1 MKVNQNNQLLRRLE
15 MHNIDRTQL
24 ETEWED
30 GNFEYG
36 GYQEMDGNLYGE
48 LYDEYEE
55 EAEYYDEMEGVFD
68 EAEEMEL
75 AAELLSISSE
85 EELDQFLGGLFKKVA
100 GGAKKLFR
108 SPVGKALGG
117 MLKGVA
123 KKALPVVGGALGSMI
138 PIPGVGTALG
148 AAAGSAA
155 GKLFGL
161 ELEGLSEEDQEF
173 EVARRF
179 VRLAGDA
186 AQEAA
191 SSPANVPP
199 RQAAQA
205 ALVSAAQKH
214 APGLVSGAQGG
225 AGGRKGK
232 KNTGR
237 WVRRGR
243 SIVILGID

>member
-1 MKVNQNNQLLRRLE
+1 

-30 GNFEYG
+30 GSYEYG
-36 GYQEMDGNLYGE
+36 GNQEMNGNIYGE
-48 LYDEYEE
+48 TYDETYDEYES
-55 EAEYYDEMEGVFD
+55 EAGFYGETEGVFD
-68 EAEEMEL
+68 EVEEMEL

-85 EELDQFLGGLFKKVA
+85 EELDQFLGGLFKKIA
-100 GGAKKLFR
+100 GGASRLFR
-108 SPVGKALGG
+108 SPIGRALGG

-123 KKALPVVGGALGSMI
+123 QKALPVVGGALGSLI

-173 EVARRF
+173 EIARRF

-186 AQEAA
+186 AQQAA
-191 SSPANVPP
+191 VAPQNIPP
-199 RQAAQA
+199 QQAAQA

-214 APGLVSGAQGG
+214 APGLVSGAQGRM
-225 AGGRKGK
+225 GGRQGRK
-232 KNTGR
+232 KPTGR
-237 WVRRGR
+237 WIRRGR
-243 SIVILGID
+243 AIIILGAD